1 MNTNVVSN
9 SKRLIRLPEVLNRTG
24 LCKAWIYRLISRNEF
39 PSPIKL
45 GERAIAFLESDIDKW
60 IDEKITLSR
69 NKVA

>member
-9 SKRLIRLPEVLNRTG
+9 SKRLIRLQEVLNRTG

-39 PSPIKL
+39 PAQVKL
-45 GERAIAFLESDIDKW
+45 GGRAIAFLESDIDKW
-60 IDEKITLSR
+60 IDEKISLSR

>member
-9 SKRLIRLPEVLNRTG
+9 SKSLIRLQEVLNRTG

-39 PSPIKL
+39 PAQVKL

-60 IDEKITLSR
+60 IDEKISLSR

>member
-1 MNTNVVSN
+1 MNER
-9 SKRLIRLPEVLNRTG
+9 KRFIRLPEVLNRTG

-60 IDEKITLSR
+60 I
-69 NKVA
+69 